1 MTNTPC
7 QRSTAGRK
15 LTVMLTLALMIGL
28 GACGGGSSNS
38 SSSAANTGGSQ
49 TPTDNTGGSGNS
61 TPSTNA
67 SFFDGI
73 FLQGSGSGLYQFDS
87 NMANGAVT
95 GTGRTS
101 FSVNP
106 DDDTS
111 FSTTSSVV
119 AGNFTQRYVTQA
131 YITAEGAFTSQSTP
145 YTDIGTNSKIFAK
158 LPQGY
163 ELGIQGMSTP
173 LYQVT
178 INTQDVSG
186 QAVSQVVQQDEGPAT
201 NGLSLLL
208 GNDNTPMPQGAQ
220 MYQMPYTVVT
230 THLWVNLSAG
240 KLNFASL
247 ESAQSLVGGTIQTLG
262 GYRYVWPSANSIA
275 YVEYNGAVYFGEM
288 LTAGDARDVVPA
300 AYNRVAADY
309 IGQRENAALSK

>member
-1 MTNTPC
+1 MTNTPW

-15 LTVMLTLALMIGL
+15 ATVALTLALMVGL
-28 GACGGGSSNS
+28 GACGGGGGNNS
-38 SSSAANTGGSQ
+38 SPVANTGGSQ
-49 TPTDNTGGSGNS
+49 TPSDNTGGSGNS

-95 GTGRTS
+95 ATGRTS
-101 FSVNP
+101 FSVNT
-106 DDDTS
+106 DDDAS
-111 FSTTSSVV
+111 FTTISNVV
-119 AGNFTQRYVTQA
+119 AGNFTQQYVTQA

-178 INTQDVSG
+178 INTQDVSS
-186 QAVSQVVQQDEGPAT
+186 QAVSKVVQQDEGPAT

-220 MYQMPYTVVT
+220 MYQMPYTVLT
-230 THLWVNLSAG
+230 THLWVNLSTG

-247 ESAQSLVGGTIQTLG
+247 ESSQSLVGGTIQTLG
-262 GYRYVWPSANSIA
+262 GYRYVWPSANSGA
-275 YVEYNGAVYFGEM
+275 YVEYNGAIYIGEM
-288 LTAGDARDVVPA
+288 LTAGDVHDVDPA
-300 AYNRVAADY
+300 AYNRVAADF
-309 IGQRENAALSK
+309 IAQRESAAVGQ